1 MKMSDL
7 SSIEKVKLEKMF
19 EMEGGYVLDFSNITF
34 KEFIIENTN
43 IDISDGKY
51 DYASGSKANRLK
63 AFWAKEANY
72 IVGKLIS
79 ALLEYWK
86 TKKLINHIEISQAEQ
101 ALFDDCYTIA
111 ERLKQDSIVEN
122 IDAIQPYSND
132 KEFSVLAKSIRE
144 SIQNN
149 EPEVALDRLHTY
161 VVKYTR
167 KLCDKH
173 GISYDREK
181 ALHSLFGEY
190 VKYLRKNR
198 FIESEMTERIL
209 KSSISILE
217 SFNDVRNYKSLAHDN
232 PILNYHESVL
242 IFNNVSSAIKFIEA
256 IEAEQSE
263 VDEQDEVQAEWDEIP
278 F

>member
-1 MKMSDL
+1 MSDL
-7 SSIEKVKLEKMF
+7 TSIEKVKLEKMF

-34 KEFIIENTN
+34 REFIIDNTN

-72 IVGKLIS
+72 IVGNLIS
-79 ALLEYWK
+79 ALLDYWK
-86 TKKLINHIEISQAEQ
+86 TKRLINHREISQAEQ
-101 ALFDDCYTIA
+101 ALFDECYTIA

-161 VVKYTR
+161 MVKYTK
-167 KLCDKH
+167 KLCDKY
-173 GISYDREK
+173 GISYDRGK
-181 ALHSLFGEY
+181 PLHSLFGEY
-190 VKYLRKNR
+190 VNYLRQHR
-198 FIESEMTERIL
+198 FIESQMTEKIL
-209 KSSISILE
+209 KHSTKILE
-217 SFNDVRNYKSLAHDN
+217 DFNYVRNHQSLAHDN

-263 VDEQDEVQAEWDEIP
+263 VDEQDEVQAKWDEIS

>member
-1 MKMSDL
+1 MSDL

-19 EMEGGYVLDFSNITF
+19 EMEAGYVLDFSNITF
-34 KEFIIENTN
+34 KQFIIENTN

-51 DYASGSKANRLK
+51 DYASGSKANRLR
-63 AFWAKEANY
+63 AFWDKESNY
-72 IVGKLIS
+72 TVGKLIS
-79 ALLEYWK
+79 AFLEYWK

-167 KLCDKH
+167 QQCNKY
-173 GISYDREK
+173 GISYDRDK

-190 VKYLRKNR
+190 VNYLRQHR
-198 FIESEMTERIL
+198 FIESQMTEKIL
-209 KSSISILE
+209 KHSTKILE
-217 SFNDVRNYKSLAHDN
+217 DFNYVRNHQSLAHDN

-256 IEAEQSE
+256 IEKERSE
-263 VDEQDEVQAEWDEIP
+263 VDEQDEVQAKWDEIS

>member
-1 MKMSDL
+1 MSDL
-7 SSIEKVKLEKMF
+7 SSIEKLKLEKMF
-19 EMEGGYVLDFSNITF
+19 EMEGGYVLDFTDRTF
-34 KEFIIENTN
+34 LEFIIENTKIN
-43 IDISDGKY
+43 IYDGKY
-51 DYASGSKANRLK
+51 DYASGSKANRLR
-63 AFWAKEANY
+63 AFWAKESNY
-72 IVGKLIS
+72 TVGKLIS

-86 TKKLINHIEISQAEQ
+86 TKKLINQIEISQAQQ

-122 IDAIQPYSND
+122 IDAIQPYPND

-161 VVKYTR
+161 MVKYTK
-167 KLCDKH
+167 KLCDKY
-173 GISYDREK
+173 GISYDRGK
-181 ALHSLFGEY
+181 PLHSLLGEY
-190 VKYLRKNR
+190 VNYLRQHR
-198 FIESEMTERIL
+198 FIESQMTEKIL
-209 KSSISILE
+209 KHSTKILE
-217 SFNDVRNYKSLAHDN
+217 DFNYVRNHQSLAHDN

-263 VDEQDEVQAEWDEIP
+263 VDEQDEVQAKWDEIS

>member
-1 MKMSDL
+1 MSDL
-7 SSIEKVKLEKMF
+7 ASIEKVKLEKMF
-19 EMEGGYVLDFSNITF
+19 EMEAGYVLDFSNITF
-34 KEFIIENTN
+34 REFIIDNTN

-86 TKKLINHIEISQAEQ
+86 TKRLINHREISQAEQ
-101 ALFDDCYTIA
+101 ALFDDCYTIG
-111 ERLKQDSIVEN
+111 ERLKQDSLIEN

-161 VVKYTR
+161 MVKYTK
-167 KLCDKH
+167 KLCDKY
-173 GISYDREK
+173 GISYDRGK
-181 ALHSLFGEY
+181 PLHSLFGEY
-190 VKYLRKNR
+190 VNYLRQHR
-198 FIESEMTERIL
+198 FIESQMTEKIL
-209 KSSISILE
+209 KHSTKILE
-217 SFNDVRNYKSLAHDN
+217 DFNYVRNHQSLAHDN

-278 F
+278 L

>member
-1 MKMSDL
+1 MSDL

-19 EMEGGYVLDFSNITF
+19 EMEGGYVLDFTDITF
-34 KEFIIENTN
+34 REFIIENTN

-51 DYASGSKANRLK
+51 DYASGSKANRLR

-161 VVKYTR
+161 VVKYTK
-167 KLCDKH
+167 KLCDKY
-173 GISYDREK
+173 GISYDRDK
-181 ALHSLFGEY
+181 PLHSLFGEY
-190 VKYLRKNR
+190 VKYLRQNG
-198 FIESEMTERIL
+198 FIKSQMTERIL
-209 KSSISILE
+209 KSSTKILE
-217 SFNDVRNYKSLAHDN
+217 SFNDVRNTKVWLMT
-232 PILNYHESVL
+232 IL
-242 IFNNVSSAIKFIEA
+242 F
-256 IEAEQSE
+256 
-263 VDEQDEVQAEWDEIP
+263 
-278 F
+278 

>member
-1 MKMSDL
+1 MSDL

-19 EMEGGYVLDFSNITF
+19 DMEGGYVLDFSNRTF
-34 KEFIIENTN
+34 QEFIIENTN

-79 ALLEYWK
+79 PLLEYWK

-111 ERLKQDSIVEN
+111 ERLKQDRIVEN
-122 IDAIQPYSND
+122 IDAIQAYSND

-161 VVKYTR
+161 MVKYTK

-173 GISYDREK
+173 GISYDK
-181 ALHSLFGEY
+181 NKPLHSLFGEY
-190 VKYLRKNR
+190 VNYLRQHR
-198 FIESEMTERIL
+198 FIESQITAKIL
-209 KSSISILE
+209 KHSTKILE
-217 SFNDVRNYKSLAHDN
+217 DFNHVRNHQSLAHDN

-242 IFNNVSSAIKFIEA
+242 IFTNVSSAIKFIEA
-256 IEAEQSE
+256 IEAEKSE
-263 VDEQDEVQAEWDEIP
+263 VDEQNKVQAEWDEIS

>member
-1 MKMSDL
+1 MSDL
-7 SSIEKVKLEKMF
+7 SIIEKLKLEKMF
-19 EMEGGYVLDFSNITF
+19 VMEGGDVLDFTDISF
-34 KEFIIENTN
+34 VEFILENTN
-43 IDISDGKY
+43 IYIYDGKY
-51 DYASGSKANRLK
+51 DYASGSKANRLR

-79 ALLEYWK
+79 DLLEYWK
-86 TKKLINHIEISQAEQ
+86 TKRLINHREISQAEQ
-101 ALFDDCYTIA
+101 ALFDECYTIA

-167 KLCDKH
+167 QQCNKY
-173 GISYDREK
+173 GISYDRDK

-190 VKYLRKNR
+190 VKYLIQNG
-198 FIESEMTERIL
+198 FIKSQMTERIL

-217 SFNDVRNYKSLAHDN
+217 SFNHVRNDQSLAHDN

-256 IEAEQSE
+256 IEKERSE
-263 VDEQDEVQAEWDEIP
+263 VDEQDEVQAKWDEIS

>member
-1 MKMSDL
+1 MSDL

-19 EMEGGYVLDFSNITF
+19 EMEGGYVLDFSNRTF
-34 KEFIIENTN
+34 QEFIIENTN

-101 ALFDDCYTIA
+101 ALFEDCYTIA

-161 VVKYTR
+161 MVKYTK

-173 GISYDREK
+173 GISYDK
-181 ALHSLFGEY
+181 NKPLHSLCGEY
-190 VKYLRKNR
+190 VKNLRQNG
-198 FIESEMTERIL
+198 FIESQMTERIL

-217 SFNDVRNYKSLAHDN
+217 SFNDVRNNKSLAHGN
-232 PILNYHESVL
+232 PVLNYYESVL
-242 IFNNVSSAIKFIEA
+242 IFNNVSSAMKFIEA
-256 IEAEQSE
+256 IEAESE
-263 VDEQDEVQAEWDEIP
+263 VDEEYEVQAEWDDIP

>member
-1 MKMSDL
+1 MSDL

-19 EMEGGYVLDFSNITF
+19 EMDGGYVLDFTDRTF
-34 KEFIIENTN
+34 REFIIENTKIN
-43 IDISDGKY
+43 IYDGKY
-51 DYASGSKANRLK
+51 DYASGSKANRLR
-63 AFWAKEANY
+63 AFWAKESNY
-72 IVGKLIS
+72 TVGKLIS

-86 TKKLINHIEISQAEQ
+86 TKKLINHIEISQAQQ

-256 IEAEQSE
+256 IEKEKSE

>member
-1 MKMSDL
+1 MSDL
-7 SSIEKVKLEKMF
+7 SSTDKVKLEKMF

-34 KEFIIENTN
+34 REFIIDNTN

-63 AFWAKEANY
+63 AFWTKEANY

-79 ALLEYWK
+79 ALLDYWK
-86 TKKLINHIEISQAEQ
+86 TKRLINHREISQAEQ

-161 VVKYTR
+161 VVKYTK
-167 KLCDKH
+167 KLCNKY
-173 GISYDREK
+173 GISYDRNK
-181 ALHSLFGEY
+181 PLHSLFGEY
-190 VKYLRKNR
+190 VKYLRQNG
-198 FIESEMTERIL
+198 FIESQMTERIL

-217 SFNDVRNYKSLAHDN
+217 SFNKVRNYQSLAHDN

-263 VDEQDEVQAEWDEIP
+263 VDEQEEVQAEWDEIP
-278 F
+278 L

>member
-1 MKMSDL
+1 MSDL
-7 SSIEKVKLEKMF
+7 SSFDQVKLEKML
-19 EMEGGYVLDFSNITF
+19 EMEAGYVLDFSNRTF
-34 KEFIIENTN
+34 QKFIIENTN

-51 DYASGSKANRLK
+51 DYASGSKANRLR
-63 AFWAKEANY
+63 AFWDKESNY
-72 IVGKLIS
+72 TVGKLIS
-79 ALLEYWK
+79 AFLEYWK

-167 KLCDKH
+167 QQCNKY
-173 GISYDREK
+173 GISYDRDK

-190 VKYLRKNR
+190 VKYLIQNG
-198 FIESEMTERIL
+198 FIKSQMTERIL

-217 SFNDVRNYKSLAHDN
+217 SFNDVRNNQSLAHDN

-256 IEAEQSE
+256 IEKERSE
-263 VDEQDEVQAEWDEIP
+263 VDEQDEVQAKWDEIS

>member
-1 MKMSDL
+1 MSDL

-19 EMEGGYVLDFSNITF
+19 EMEAGYVLDFSNITF
-34 KEFIIENTN
+34 REFIIDNTN

-51 DYASGSKANRLK
+51 DYASGSKANQLK

-86 TKKLINHIEISQAEQ
+86 TKRLITHKEISQAEQ

-161 VVKYTR
+161 MVKYTK
-167 KLCDKH
+167 KLCDKY
-173 GISYDREK
+173 GISYDRGK
-181 ALHSLFGEY
+181 PLHSLFGEY
-190 VKYLRKNR
+190 VNYLRQHR
-198 FIESEMTERIL
+198 FIESQMTEKIL
-209 KSSISILE
+209 KHSTKILE
-217 SFNDVRNYKSLAHDN
+217 DFNYVRNHQSLAHDN

-242 IFNNVSSAIKFIEA
+242 IFHNVSSAIKFIEA

>member
-1 MKMSDL
+1 MSDL
-7 SSIEKVKLEKMF
+7 SSIEKLKLEKMF
-19 EMEGGYVLDFSNITF
+19 EMEGGYVLDFTDITF
-34 KEFIIENTN
+34 LEFIIENTN
-43 IDISDGKY
+43 IHISDGKY
-51 DYASGSKANRLK
+51 DYASGSKANRLR

-72 IVGKLIS
+72 IVGKIIS
-79 ALLEYWK
+79 AFLEYWK

-132 KEFSVLAKSIRE
+132 KDFSVLAKSIRE

-167 KLCDKH
+167 KLCDKY

-190 VKYLRKNR
+190 VNYLRQNR
-198 FIESEMTERIL
+198 FIESQMTEKIL
-209 KSSISILE
+209 KHSTKILDD
-217 SFNDVRNYKSLAHDN
+217 FNHVRNHQSLAHDN
-232 PILNYHESVL
+232 PLLNYHESVL
-242 IFNNVSSAIKFIEA
+242 IFNNVSNAIEFIEA
-256 IEAEQSE
+256 IEKEKSE
-263 VDEQDEVQAEWDEIP
+263 VD
-278 F
+278 

>member
-1 MKMSDL
+1 MSDL
-7 SSIEKVKLEKMF
+7 SSIDKVKLEKMF

-34 KEFIIENTN
+34 REFIIDNTN

-79 ALLEYWK
+79 ALLDYWK
-86 TKKLINHIEISQAEQ
+86 TKRLINHREISQAEQ
-101 ALFDDCYTIA
+101 ALLDDCYTIA

-167 KLCDKH
+167 QQCDKY
-173 GISYDREK
+173 GISYDRDK

-190 VKYLRKNR
+190 VKYLIQNG
-198 FIESEMTERIL
+198 FIKSQMTERIL

-217 SFNDVRNYKSLAHDN
+217 SFNDVRNNKSLAHDN

-256 IEAEQSE
+256 IEKEKSE

>member
-1 MKMSDL
+1 MSDL
-7 SSIEKVKLEKMF
+7 SSIEKVKVGKMF
-19 EMEGGYVLDFSNITF
+19 EREGGYVLDFSNITF
-34 KEFIIENTN
+34 QEFIIENTN

-63 AFWAKEANY
+63 AFWAQEANY

-86 TKKLINHIEISQAEQ
+86 TKRLINYIEISQAEQ

-161 VVKYTR
+161 VVKYTK
-167 KLCDKH
+167 KLCDKY
-173 GISYDREK
+173 GISYDKNK

-190 VKYLRKNR
+190 VKYLRQNR

-217 SFNDVRNYKSLAHDN
+217 SFNHVRNDQSLAHDN

-256 IEAEQSE
+256 IEKERSE
-263 VDEQDEVQAEWDEIP
+263 VDEQDEVQAKWDEIS

>member
-1 MKMSDL
+1 MSDL

-19 EMEGGYVLDFSNITF
+19 EMEAGYVLDFSNITF
-34 KEFIIENTN
+34 REFIIDNTN

-86 TKKLINHIEISQAEQ
+86 TKRLINHREISQAEQ

-167 KLCDKH
+167 QQCDKY
-173 GISYDREK
+173 GISYDRDK

-190 VKYLRKNR
+190 VKYLIKNG
-198 FIESEMTERIL
+198 FIKSQMTERIL

-217 SFNDVRNYKSLAHDN
+217 SFNHVRNDQSLSHDN
-232 PILNYHESVL
+232 HILNYHESVL

-256 IEAEQSE
+256 IEKERSE
-263 VDEQDEVQAEWDEIP
+263 VDEQDEVQAKWDEIS

>member
-1 MKMSDL
+1 MSDL
-7 SSIEKVKLEKMF
+7 SSIDKVKLEKMF
-19 EMEGGYVLDFSNITF
+19 EMEGGYALDFSNITF
-34 KEFIIENTN
+34 REFIIDNTN

-79 ALLEYWK
+79 ALLDYWK
-86 TKKLINHIEISQAEQ
+86 TKRLINHREITQAEQ
-101 ALFDDCYTIA
+101 ALLDDCYTIA

-167 KLCDKH
+167 QQCDKY
-173 GISYDREK
+173 GISYDRDK

-190 VKYLRKNR
+190 VKYLIQNG
-198 FIESEMTERIL
+198 FIKSQMTERIL

-217 SFNDVRNYKSLAHDN
+217 SFNNVRNYQSLAHDN

-256 IEAEQSE
+256 IEKERSE
-263 VDEQDEVQAEWDEIP
+263 VDEQDEVQAKWDEIS

>member
-1 MKMSDL
+1 MSDL
-7 SSIEKVKLEKMF
+7 SSIEKLKLEKMF
-19 EMEGGYVLDFSNITF
+19 EMEGGYVLDFTDITF
-34 KEFIIENTN
+34 LEFILENTN
-43 IDISDGKY
+43 IHISDGKY
-51 DYASGSKANRLK
+51 GYAIGSKANRLR

-72 IVGKLIS
+72 IVGKIIS
-79 ALLEYWK
+79 AFLEYWK

-111 ERLKQDSIVEN
+111 KRLKQDSLVEN

-167 KLCDKH
+167 QQCNKY
-173 GISYDREK
+173 GISYDRDK

-190 VKYLRKNR
+190 VKYLIQNG
-198 FIESEMTERIL
+198 FIKSQMTERIL

-217 SFNDVRNYKSLAHDN
+217 SFNDVRNYQSLAHDN

-256 IEAEQSE
+256 IEKERSE
-263 VDEQDEVQAEWDEIP
+263 VDEQDEVQAKWDEIS

>member
-1 MKMSDL
+1 MSDL

-161 VVKYTR
+161 MVKYTK
-167 KLCDKH
+167 KLCDKY
-173 GISYDREK
+173 GISYDRGK
-181 ALHSLFGEY
+181 PLHSLFGEY
-190 VKYLRKNR
+190 VNYLRQHR
-198 FIESEMTERIL
+198 FIESQMTEKIL
-209 KSSISILE
+209 KHSTKILE
-217 SFNDVRNYKSLAHDN
+217 DFNYVRNHQSLAHDN

-263 VDEQDEVQAEWDEIP
+263 VDEQEEVQAEWDEIS

>member
-1 MKMSDL
+1 
-7 SSIEKVKLEKMF
+7 
-19 EMEGGYVLDFSNITF
+19 
-34 KEFIIENTN
+34 
-43 IDISDGKY
+43 
-51 DYASGSKANRLK
+51 
-63 AFWAKEANY
+63 
-72 IVGKLIS
+72 
-79 ALLEYWK
+79 
-86 TKKLINHIEISQAEQ
+86 
-101 ALFDDCYTIA
+101 
-111 ERLKQDSIVEN
+111 
-122 IDAIQPYSND
+122 
-132 KEFSVLAKSIRE
+132 
-144 SIQNN
+144 
-149 EPEVALDRLHTY
+149 

-198 FIESEMTERIL
+198 FIELEMTERIL

-217 SFNDVRNYKSLAHDN
+217 SFNDVRNYQSLAHDN

-263 VDEQDEVQAEWDEIP
+263 VDEQDEVQAEWDEIS

>member
-1 MKMSDL
+1 MSDL

-19 EMEGGYVLDFSNITF
+19 EMEAGYVLDFSNITF
-34 KEFIIENTN
+34 REFIIDNTN

-86 TKKLINHIEISQAEQ
+86 TKRLINHREISQAEQ

-161 VVKYTR
+161 MVKYTK
-167 KLCDKH
+167 KLCDKY
-173 GISYDREK
+173 GISYDRGK
-181 ALHSLFGEY
+181 PLHSLFGEY
-190 VKYLRKNR
+190 VNYLRQHR
-198 FIESEMTERIL
+198 FIESQMTEKIL
-209 KSSISILE
+209 KHSTKILE
-217 SFNDVRNYKSLAHDN
+217 DFNYVRNHQSLAHDN

-263 VDEQDEVQAEWDEIP
+263 VDEQEEVQAEWDEIS

>member
-1 MKMSDL
+1 MSDL
-7 SSIEKVKLEKMF
+7 SSTDKVKLEKMF

-34 KEFIIENTN
+34 REFIIDNTN

-63 AFWAKEANY
+63 AFWTKEANY

-79 ALLEYWK
+79 ALLDYWE
-86 TKKLINHIEISQAEQ
+86 TKRLINHREISQPEQ

-167 KLCDKH
+167 QQCNKY
-173 GISYDREK
+173 GISYDRDK
-181 ALHSLFGEY
+181 ALHSLFAEY
-190 VKYLRKNR
+190 VKYLIKNG
-198 FIESEMTERIL
+198 FIKSQMTERIL

-217 SFNDVRNYKSLAHDN
+217 SFNHVRNDQSLAHDN

-263 VDEQDEVQAEWDEIP
+263 VDEQEEVQAEWDEIS

>member
-1 MKMSDL
+1 MSDL
-7 SSIEKVKLEKMF
+7 SSIEKLKLEKMF
-19 EMEGGYVLDFSNITF
+19 EMEGGYVLDFTDRTF
-34 KEFIIENTN
+34 LEFIIENTKIN
-43 IDISDGKY
+43 IYDGKY
-51 DYASGSKANRLK
+51 DYASGSKANRLR
-63 AFWAKEANY
+63 AFWAKESNY
-72 IVGKLIS
+72 TVGKLIS

-86 TKKLINHIEISQAEQ
+86 TKKLINHIEISQAQQ

-217 SFNDVRNYKSLAHDN
+217 SFNDVRNNKSLAHDN

-256 IEAEQSE
+256 IEKERSE
-263 VDEQDEVQAEWDEIP
+263 VDEQHEVQAKWDEIS

>member
-1 MKMSDL
+1 
-7 SSIEKVKLEKMF
+7 MF
-19 EMEGGYVLDFSNITF
+19 EMEGGYVLDFSNRTF
-34 KEFIIENTN
+34 QEFIIENTN

-63 AFWAKEANY
+63 AFWAKKEANY

-149 EPEVALDRLHTY
+149 ESEVALDRLHTY
-161 VVKYTR
+161 VVKYTK

-173 GISYDREK
+173 GMSYDK
-181 ALHSLFGEY
+181 NKPLHSLFGEY
-190 VKYLRKNR
+190 VKYQRQNR

-217 SFNDVRNYKSLAHDN
+217 SFNDVRNNKSLAHDN

-256 IEAEQSE
+256 IEAEQSG

>member
-1 MKMSDL
+1 MSDL

-34 KEFIIENTN
+34 REFIIDNTN

-79 ALLEYWK
+79 ALLDYWQ
-86 TKKLINHIEISQAEQ
+86 TKRLINHREISQAEQ

-161 VVKYTR
+161 VVKYTK
-167 KLCDKH
+167 KLCDKY
-173 GISYDREK
+173 GISYDRNK
-181 ALHSLFGEY
+181 PLHSLFGEY
-190 VKYLRKNR
+190 VNYLRQHR
-198 FIESEMTERIL
+198 FIESQMTEKIL
-209 KSSISILE
+209 KHSTKILE
-217 SFNDVRNYKSLAHDN
+217 DFNYVRNHQSLAHDN

-263 VDEQDEVQAEWDEIP
+263 VDEQEEVQAEWDEIS

>member
-1 MKMSDL
+1 MSDL
-7 SSIEKVKLEKMF
+7 SSIDKVKLEKMF
-19 EMEGGYVLDFSNITF
+19 EMEAGYVLDFSNITF
-34 KEFIIENTN
+34 REFIIDNTN

-79 ALLEYWK
+79 ALLDYWK
-86 TKKLINHIEISQAEQ
+86 TKRLINHREISQAEQ
-101 ALFDDCYTIA
+101 AFFDDCYTIA

-149 EPEVALDRLHTY
+149 EPEVTLDRLHTY
-161 VVKYTR
+161 VVKYTK
-167 KLCDKH
+167 KLCDKY
-173 GISYDREK
+173 GISYDRDK
-181 ALHSLFGEY
+181 ALPSLFGEY
-190 VKYLRKNR
+190 VKYLIQNG
-198 FIESEMTERIL
+198 FIKSQMTERIL

-217 SFNDVRNYKSLAHDN
+217 SFNNVRNYQSLAHDN
-232 PILNYHESVL
+232 PILNYHDSVL

-263 VDEQDEVQAEWDEIP
+263 VDEQEEVQAEWDEIS

>member
-1 MKMSDL
+1 MSDL
-7 SSIEKVKLEKMF
+7 SSIEKLKLEKMF
-19 EMEGGYVLDFSNITF
+19 EMEGGYVLDFTDITF
-34 KEFIIENTN
+34 LEFILENTN
-43 IDISDGKY
+43 IHISDGKY
-51 DYASGSKANRLK
+51 DYASGSKANRLR
-63 AFWAKEANY
+63 AFWDKESNY
-72 IVGKLIS
+72 TVGKLIS
-79 ALLEYWK
+79 AFLEYWK

-167 KLCDKH
+167 QQCDKY
-173 GISYDREK
+173 GISYDRDK

-190 VKYLRKNR
+190 VKYLIQNG
-198 FIESEMTERIL
+198 FIKSQMTERIL

-217 SFNDVRNYKSLAHDN
+217 SFNDVRNNQSLAHDN

-256 IEAEQSE
+256 IEKERSE
-263 VDEQDEVQAEWDEIP
+263 VDEQDEVQAKWDEIS

>member
-1 MKMSDL
+1 MSDL
-7 SSIEKVKLEKMF
+7 SSIDKVKLEKMF

-34 KEFIIENTN
+34 REFIIDNTN

-79 ALLEYWK
+79 ALLDYWK
-86 TKKLINHIEISQAEQ
+86 TKRLINHREISQAEQ

-167 KLCDKH
+167 QQCDKY
-173 GISYDREK
+173 GISYDRDK

-190 VKYLRKNR
+190 VKYLIQNG
-198 FIESEMTERIL
+198 FIKSQMTERIL

-217 SFNDVRNYKSLAHDN
+217 SFNNVRNYQSLAHDN

-256 IEAEQSE
+256 IEKERSE
-263 VDEQDEVQAEWDEIP
+263 VDEQDEVQAKWDEIS

>member
-1 MKMSDL
+1 MSDL
-7 SSIEKVKLEKMF
+7 SSIEKVKIEKIF
-19 EMEGGYVLDFSNITF
+19 EMEGGYVLDFSNRTF
-34 KEFIIENTN
+34 QEFISENTN

-79 ALLEYWK
+79 DLLEYWK
-86 TKKLINHIEISQAEQ
+86 TKKQINYIEISQPEQ

-111 ERLKQDSIVEN
+111 KRLKQDSIVEN

-167 KLCDKH
+167 QQCYKY

-190 VKYLRKNR
+190 VKYLIKNG
-198 FIESEMTERIL
+198 FIKSQMTERIL

-217 SFNDVRNYKSLAHDN
+217 SFNDVRNNQSLAHDN
-232 PILNYHESVL
+232 RILNYHESVL

-256 IEAEQSE
+256 IEKERSE
-263 VDEQDEVQAEWDEIP
+263 VDEQDEVQAKWDEIS